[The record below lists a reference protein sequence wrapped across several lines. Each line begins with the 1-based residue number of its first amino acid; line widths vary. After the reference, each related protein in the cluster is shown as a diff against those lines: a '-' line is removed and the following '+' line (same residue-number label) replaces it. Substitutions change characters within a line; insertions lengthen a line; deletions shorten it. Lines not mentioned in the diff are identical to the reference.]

1 MANRTR
7 YAVDVIG
14 GARSSAMS
22 RRMSATTFAHLKH
35 AFARGCFRA
44 VIANGSFTSTP
55 VIPKAQMAVILRR
68 RGERVRSTYCGHLTR
83 AARQS
88 RNLQEP
94 GSGGGGFQFVFAPP
108 EFDRRRVPIGRREQ
122 ALGTICRIASKG
134 LPMQNRP

>member
-1 MANRTR
+1 MVEPLRHRQTK
-7 YAVDVIG
+7 
-14 GARSSAMS
+14 GAETDMLS
-22 RRMSATTFAHLKH
+22 L
-35 AFARGCFRA
+35 
-44 VIANGSFTSTP
+44 TSPRHISTLPTP